1 MGSIFA
7 LMIDINKGMHPHPI
21 LLHSGLEDI
30 DTFAEDRSHV
40 KASAL
45 SRLSDLKFETTSSLN
60 QGTDRTTPSPKKCRI
75 KVADVGHVVEYKQQT
90 ISLFL
95 VQCTCTQCTVILS
108 YTTYSPSVIKSRD
121 NILTQP

>member
-1 MGSIFA
+1 MGLLDSISHLLQKNRSLCA
-7 LMIDINKGMHPHPI
+7 APNGIHIRAHDRYVYVRPCAPPPL

-75 KVADVGHVVEYKQQT
+75 KVADVGHVVEFKQQT

-95 VQCTCTQCTVILS
+95 VQCTCT
-108 YTTYSPSVIKSRD
+108 
-121 NILTQP
+121 